1 MLLPMIACIDIVEED
16 NMPVR
21 HPPSWRLRRRP
32 SPRPDGQ
39 QRWDRAYLHL
49 VQWAQLSPPTQP
61 EPGQEEKEQE
71 EKEKEGDSH
80 DGRFVCSRLEP
91 APDQYANH

>member
-1 MLLPMIACIDIVEED
+1 MIECLDIVEED
-16 NMPVR
+16 DMPVR

-32 SPRPDGQ
+32 APRPDGQ

-49 VQWAQLSPPTQP
+49 LQWAQLSAPIQP
-61 EPGQEEKEQE
+61 EPGQEPGQE
-71 EKEKEGDSH
+71 EGDSQ

-91 APDQYANH
+91 APDQHPNH